1 MEPRKAR
8 LWATCCI
15 GIWMS
20 GTVAMAVVATQ
31 NFYLIDR
38 LIAAKPN
45 AAFAA
50 YIEKLGPGATRALLY
65 YFSSE
70 LNRLYFQYWNLAQLA
85 IGILALWL
93 VVKISWSDKAKWWI
107 VAMLGIV
114 LFLTV
119 AITPGILSVGR
130 SIDFV
135 PRDPPPPALRTFGLL
150 HAAYTVLDGILLI
163 LGILVARWL
172 IRGPQVSNE

>member
-1 MEPRKAR
+1 MA
-8 LWATCCI
+8 
-15 GIWMS
+15 IWLA

-31 NFYLIDR
+31 NFYTIDR
-38 LIAAKPN
+38 LLEAQPHPT
-45 AAFAA
+45 FAA
-50 YIEKLGPGATRALLY
+50 DIEKLGHDATRDLLRY
-65 YFSSE
+65 LSSE

-93 VVKISWSDKAKWWI
+93 VVKLPGADRPKWGI

-119 AITPGILSVGR
+119 LITPGILSVGR

-135 PRDPPPPALRTFGLL
+135 PRDPPPDGLRTFGLL
-150 HAAYTVLDGILLI
+150 HATYTVFDGIELI
-163 LGILVARWL
+163 LGILVTLWL
-172 IRGPQVSNE
+172 NKLKD